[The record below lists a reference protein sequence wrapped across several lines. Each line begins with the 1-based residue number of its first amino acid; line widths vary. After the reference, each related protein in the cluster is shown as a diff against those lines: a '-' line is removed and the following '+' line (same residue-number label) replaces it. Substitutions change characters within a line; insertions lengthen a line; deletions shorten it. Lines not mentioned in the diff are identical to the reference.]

1 MFVIRRKP
9 GQSIQIGDD
18 IVIEV
23 LDATPSRVKLGVH
36 APDSVRVARTEVLI
50 AEAQNRCAAVSA
62 PLESLEGLAQ
72 RLRVSLNLDAGS
84 SGDGNGGQPSQ
95 HQSDKDA

>member
-23 LDATPSRVKLGVH
+23 LDSTPSRVKLGVH

-50 AEAQNRCAAVSA
+50 AEAQNRCAAGSA

-72 RLRVSLNLDAGS
+72 RLRVSLSLDAGC
-84 SGDGNGGQPSQ
+84 SGNAIGGQPCQ
-95 HQSDKDA
+95 HRSDENA